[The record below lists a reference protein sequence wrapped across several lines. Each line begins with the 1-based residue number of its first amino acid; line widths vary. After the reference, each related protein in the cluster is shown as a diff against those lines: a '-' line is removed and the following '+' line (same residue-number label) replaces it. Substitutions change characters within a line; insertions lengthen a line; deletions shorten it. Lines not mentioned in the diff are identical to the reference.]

1 MNFDYFYN
9 NKELDQSLINLTQ
22 SCLEK
27 INSITNNWIKRKE
40 DGTPLTK
47 LDLILD
53 ELIFKRLNALYYKI
67 PIVSEEREASKDIFK
82 NNIYW
87 LIDPLDGTRSYI
99 NGLQEY
105 TTNIALIH
113 NNVPTIG
120 LIGHPPSNKIWYAN
134 KSRLLII
141 KETLKNKINIKNNID
156 DSFSI
161 IASKENEKILTD
173 YLSLFE
179 KSKVMRISSSLKF
192 CKLAENKA
200 KLYPRFSSISKWD
213 IAAGHAIL
221 NAAGGKLLDF
231 NEKELIYSSI
241 GPKTKPFFAMS
252 NLKYKDV
259 IFSNYNKLKKT
270 FE

>member
-1 MNFDYFYN
+1 MAT
-9 NKELDQSLINLTQ
+9 L
-22 SCLEK
+22 
-27 INSITNNWIKRKE
+27 
-40 DGTPLTK
+40 
-47 LDLILD
+47 
-53 ELIFKRLNALYYKI
+53 
-67 PIVSEEREASKDIFK
+67 
-82 NNIYW
+82 
-87 LIDPLDGTRSYI
+87 
-99 NGLQEY
+99 LQ
-105 TTNIALIH
+105 T
-113 NNVPTIG
+113 
-120 LIGHPPSNKIWYAN
+120 KIWYAN

-141 KETLKNKINIKNNID
+141 KENLKNKITIKDNID
-156 DSFSI
+156 DSYDI
-161 IASKENEKILTD
+161 IASKENEQVLTD
-173 YLSLFE
+173 YLSLFK

-231 NEKELIYSSI
+231 NEKELIYLQQYRAKKLS
-241 GPKTKPFFAMS
+241 PFFAMS